1 MPAKSKHPAVLP
13 KDSNLAKLLL
23 SHILVMGI
31 SVLFR
36 EPDHQDHLS
45 PTGAGS
51 SHNHLYLLQFSQM
64 QPVLTCDLYVQAY
77 ISLELFNT
85 SYQYPKIIINKK
97 NFFFLISINC
107 CRLLFSWFIY
117 PRPLLNGMILVY
129 SHLTGCSTRSVEI
142 FISFCLGKLYIKKL
156 NK

>member
-1 MPAKSKHPAVLP
+1 MLIKSHSQTGVPLVPADDILRVGGRLSKMPAKSKHPAVLP

-64 QPVLTCDLYVQAY
+64 QPVLTCDLYV
-77 ISLELFNT
+77 
-85 SYQYPKIIINKK
+85 
-97 NFFFLISINC
+97 
-107 CRLLFSWFIY
+107 
-117 PRPLLNGMILVY
+117 
-129 SHLTGCSTRSVEI
+129 
-142 FISFCLGKLYIKKL
+142 
-156 NK
+156 